1 MSIIDLSL
9 YALFILIIA
18 VLVAYILMTLPVGL
32 EYFKAAFSKDKYALM
47 VVDKN
52 GVFRLKAAK
61 FRNGRATLSP
71 GMAKFLKMGLK
82 GSYSLGSIRV
92 DLVHSNVAPMIE
104 DSTLGVFAELK
115 KAGIEDIQELT
126 KRCNQAALKEAKLI
140 NPETLSAKEKERIL
154 YVSDF
159 IKNNITL
166 VSPLVYELNVH
177 DMIKNCSIDPIQLAA
192 ETEESVAI
200 IASQYNKM
208 LGKKPIKE
216 GGMDMKLMIIIGI
229 VVIGLALGATFFM
242 M

>member
-9 YALFILIIA
+9 YGVFILIIA
-18 VLVAYILMTLPVGL
+18 VLVAYIIMTMPVGV

-47 VVDKN
+47 IVDKN
-52 GVFRLKAAK
+52 GVFRLRAAK
-61 FRNGRATLSP
+61 FRNGRATLSQ

-104 DSTLGVFAELK
+104 DSTLGIFAELK
-115 KAGIEDIQELT
+115 KAGIDDIQELT
-126 KRCNQAALKEAKLI
+126 KRCNQAALLQAKLI
-140 NPETLSAKEKERIL
+140 NPDMLTSKDKEQIL
-154 YVSDF
+154 YVSNF

-166 VSPLVYELNVH
+166 VSPLVYELKVH
-177 DMIKNCSIDPIQLAA
+177 DMLENCFIDPVQLAA

-200 IASQYNKM
+200 IASQYNKL
-208 LGKKPIKE
+208 LGKKSPKE
-216 GGMDMKLMIIIGI
+216 GGMDIKVMIIIGI